1 MLKSNSMK
9 TPLAEARGLG
19 TAKSGLA
26 HWWHQR
32 LTAIAMIGLAAWMC
46 VIIVMLVGADYSGAM
61 TLLSHPVN
69 AALIMLFIGVGFW
82 HSSLGLQ
89 VVLEDYVAHEGV
101 RLVLIVA
108 IRMAL
113 VLLGAISLLSILKIA
128 L

>member
-32 LTAIAMIGLAAWMC
+32 LTAIAMIGLVAWMC
-46 VIIVMLVGADYSGAM
+46 VIIVMLVGADYAGAIAI
-61 TLLSHPVN
+61 LSHPVN

-101 RLVLIVA
+101 RLALIVT
-108 IRMAL
+108 IRMVL
-113 VLLGAISLLSILKIA
+113 VLLGAVSLLSMLKIA

>member
-32 LTAIAMIGLAAWMC
+32 LTAIAMIGLVAWIC
-46 VIIVMLVGADYSGAM
+46 VIIVMLVGADYAGAIAI
-61 TLLSHPVN
+61 LSHPVN

-101 RLVLIVA
+101 RLALIVA
-108 IRMAL
+108 IRMVL
-113 VLLGAISLLSILKIA
+113 VLLGAVSLLSMLKIA

>member
-32 LTAIAMIGLAAWMC
+32 LTAIAMIGLVAWMC

-61 TLLSHPVN
+61 ALLSHPVN

-89 VVLEDYVAHEGV
+89 VVLEDYVALEGV
-101 RLVLIVA
+101 RLALIIA

>member
-32 LTAIAMIGLAAWMC
+32 LTAIAMIGLVAWMC
-46 VIIVMLVGADYSGAM
+46 VIIVMLVGADYAGAIAI
-61 TLLSHPVN
+61 LSHPVN

-101 RLVLIVA
+101 RLALIVA
-108 IRMAL
+108 IRMVL
-113 VLLGAISLLSILKIA
+113 VLLGAVSLLSMLKIA

>member
-19 TAKSGLA
+19 TAKSCLA

-32 LTAIAMIGLAAWMC
+32 LTAIAMIGLVAWMC

-61 TLLSHPVN
+61 ALLSHSVN

-89 VVLEDYVAHEGV
+89 VVLEDYVVHEGV
-101 RLVLIVA
+101 RLALIIA

>member
-32 LTAIAMIGLAAWMC
+32 LTAIAMIGLVAWMC
-46 VIIVMLVGADYSGAM
+46 VIIVMLVGADYAGAIAI
-61 TLLSHPVN
+61 LSHPVN

-101 RLVLIVA
+101 RLALVVA
-108 IRMAL
+108 IRMVL
-113 VLLGAISLLSILKIA
+113 VLLGAVSLLSMLKIA

>member
-1 MLKSNSMK
+1 
-9 TPLAEARGLG
+9 
-19 TAKSGLA
+19 
-26 HWWHQR
+26 
-32 LTAIAMIGLAAWMC
+32 
-46 VIIVMLVGADYSGAM
+46 
-61 TLLSHPVN
+61 
-69 AALIMLFIGVGFW
+69 MLFIGVGFW

>member
-32 LTAIAMIGLAAWMC
+32 LTAIAMIGLVAWMC
-46 VIIVMLVGADYSGAM
+46 VIIVMLVGADYAGAIAI
-61 TLLSHPVN
+61 LSHPVN

-101 RLVLIVA
+101 RLALIVA
-108 IRMAL
+108 IRMLL
-113 VLLGAISLLSILKIA
+113 VLLGAVSLLSMLKIA

>member
-19 TAKSGLA
+19 TAKSSLA

-32 LTAIAMIGLAAWMC
+32 LTAIAMIGLVAWMC
-46 VIIVMLVGADYSGAM
+46 VIIVMLVGADYAGAIAI
-61 TLLSHPVN
+61 LSHPVN

-101 RLVLIVA
+101 RLALIVA
-108 IRMAL
+108 IRMVL
-113 VLLGAISLLSILKIA
+113 VLLGAVSLLSMLKIA

>member
-32 LTAIAMIGLAAWMC
+32 LTAIAMIGLVAWMC
-46 VIIVMLVGADYSGAM
+46 VIIVMLVGADYAGAIAI
-61 TLLSHPVN
+61 LSHPAN

-101 RLVLIVA
+101 RLALVVA
-108 IRMAL
+108 IRMVL
-113 VLLGAISLLSILKIA
+113 VLLGAVSLLSMLKIA